1 MYAVGT
7 DETIPKAVG
16 INVNKVKIKVF
27 TLAGFC
33 YGVAGVIGA
42 LRLGQGQIAIGTDQM
57 FPAQAAVVIGGTAL
71 TGGKGGVMNTVVG
84 TLIMTVL
91 INGLTMMGVDPNIK
105 TGIQGVIILAAVIL
119 TIKHGSAVISK

>member
-1 MYAVGT
+1 M
-7 DETIPKAVG
+7 
-16 INVNKVKIKVF
+16 
-27 TLAGFC
+27 
-33 YGVAGVIGA
+33 
-42 LRLGQGQIAIGTDQM
+42 
-57 FPAQAAVVIGGTAL
+57 

>member
-1 MYAVGT
+1 
-7 DETIPKAVG
+7 
-16 INVNKVKIKVF
+16 
-27 TLAGFC
+27 GFC
-33 YGVAGVIGA
+33 YGVAGVFGA
-42 LRLGQGQIAIGTDQM
+42 IRLGQGQIAIGTDQM